1 VSPESVARTGKVS
14 TMADRE
20 VIAAIILA
28 GMLANARGTSQT
40 PASLIPTAIG
50 AADDLIKALDAS
62 PSLAGPVGFTRQDD
76 EPPPGT
82 P

>member
-1 VSPESVARTGKVS
+1 
-14 TMADRE
+14 MADRE